1 MSQMKLDNLFD
12 LVPIETALPA
22 PGKVYGRAGE
32 PESFDDHLLRVR
44 GQSEQTAA
52 GAESDPAPT
61 SPAQAASDDDD
72 TRQSMPESEQA
83 THDQDRDPLD
93 SANAASGENETGN
106 SSPDDA
112 EAGSQTPQEQE
123 ADTDRAGEEAK
134 VADPQKGSGKPLP
147 KQPGGQG
154 DKDNAGQPASDPT
167 PAGQEGAKETVSQGA
182 VAKAQAEDTN
192 SAAQTLSSQA
202 AVRGGSSAQDA
213 SEDNP
218 AAGASSAN
226 TNIEP
231 SDGTL
236 GQDKDGTGDRNR
248 SDKPADATEETP
260 HQQPKSPAQ
269 ASQVGAPPPAQRRNE
284 KQNAADGRAGQR
296 AGEHGAPNP
305 ADPAADP
312 QPGAGTISTQPET
325 SAAKRESL
333 AGETNVSAA
342 DETAKPAASPTPDGR
357 LNASLRISSSQQQR
371 AGASPQPNQSSES
384 AQVDRVRFVQRVARA
399 FRTIG
404 NRSGSVRLRLHPP
417 ELGSLRLQITV
428 RDGQMTARVE
438 AETSTAR
445 NLLLDN
451 LPALRDRLAQQDIRV
466 KQFDVSLMDRSPGGL
481 PDQPQNQPQS
491 HHHGGNNSAPQPA
504 GEGDRDTGAV
514 SGPGQV
520 NRPGEGTELNVVI

>member
-1 MSQMKLDNLFD
+1 MSQIKLDNLFD

-22 PGKVYGRAGE
+22 PGKVYGRAAE
-32 PESFDDHLLRVR
+32 SESFDDHLWRVR

-61 SPAQAASDDDD
+61 SPAQAAPDDDD
-72 TRQSMPESEQA
+72 TQQSLPESQQA
-83 THDQDRDPLD
+83 TDDRERDPLD
-93 SANAASGENETGN
+93 SASADSGENETGE
-106 SSPDDA
+106 SSPEGA
-112 EAGSQTPQEQE
+112 EAGSQTGQEQE

-134 VADPQKGSGKPLP
+134 VADPQKGSGKPLL

-154 DKDNAGQPASDPT
+154 DKDNVGQPASDPT
-167 PAGQEGAKETVSQGA
+167 SAGQEGAKEAVSQGA

-192 SAAQTLSSQA
+192 SAAQTLSNQA
-202 AVRGGSSAQDA
+202 AVRGGSSAQGA

-231 SDGTL
+231 SDGT
-236 GQDKDGTGDRNR
+236 GGRNR
-248 SDKPADATEETP
+248 SDKRGQATEETP
-260 HQQPKSPAQ
+260 HQQPGSPAQ
-269 ASQVGAPPPAQRRNE
+269 ASQVGAPPPAQRRNQ
-284 KQNAADGRAGQR
+284 KQNAADEQAGQR
-296 AGEHGAPNP
+296 AGKHGARNP
-305 ADPAADP
+305 ADPAAAADP
-312 QPGAGTISTQPET
+312 QPGAGTLSTQQET
-325 SAAKRESL
+325 SAAKRKSL

-357 LNASLRISSSQQQR
+357 LNASLRISSSQQPR
-371 AGASPQPNQSSES
+371 AGASPQPNQPSES
-384 AQVDRVRFVQRVARA
+384 AQVDRARFVQRVARA

-404 NRSGSVRLRLHPP
+404 KRSGSVRLRLSPP
-417 ELGSLRLQITV
+417 ELGSLRLEITV
-428 RDGQMTARVE
+428 RNGLMTARVE

-491 HHHGGNNSAPQPA
+491 HHQGGNNSPQPA
-504 GEGDRDTGAV
+504 AEGDRDTGAV
-514 SGPGQV
+514 LGPGQV